1 MTDWTGVLS
10 LDLEERKGKTVAKN
24 VYFQGA
30 LKVMRP
36 IYHDN
41 SGQVCYYL
49 LNPGGGYLDG
59 DRYKM
64 EISANEGAMVTLT
77 TQSATKVYKTPKSL
91 AYQETTIS
99 LKKGSYLE
107 YLPDP
112 LIAYENARYK
122 QKNVIHMENGAT
134 FLYTDILTPGWS
146 PSGGKFSYDT
156 IQLVTEIYLDGKLG
170 MFDHIKLTPNNQNL
184 SGLGFMEGNTHL
196 GSMVA
201 VSENTDNA
209 LLDELYETIQME
221 EADFKIGI
229 SRLAIPG
236 LSIRILA
243 NSTQLIER
251 IFNNCHKII
260 SEKWTNHTPSSLRK
274 Y

>member
-1 MTDWTGVLS
+1 MSDWTGVLS

-59 DRYKM
+59 DRYKL
-64 EISANEGAMVTLT
+64 EISANEDAKVTLT
-77 TQSATKVYKTPKSL
+77 TQSATKVYKTPKSF

-122 QKNVIHMENGAT
+122 QKNVIHMERGAT
-134 FLYTDILTPGWS
+134 FLSTDILTPGWS
-146 PSGGKFSYDT
+146 PSGERFSYDT
-156 IQLVTEIYLDGKLG
+156 VQLLTEIYLDGKLG

-184 SGLGFMEGNTHL
+184 SGLGFMEGYTHL

-201 VSENTDNA
+201 ISENTKNA
-209 LLDELYETIQME
+209 LLDELYEIIQME
-221 EADFKIGI
+221 KADFKVGI
-229 SRLAIPG
+229 SRLAVPG
-236 LSIRILA
+236 FSIRILA

-260 SEKWTNHTPSSLRK
+260 SEKWTNHTPNSLRK